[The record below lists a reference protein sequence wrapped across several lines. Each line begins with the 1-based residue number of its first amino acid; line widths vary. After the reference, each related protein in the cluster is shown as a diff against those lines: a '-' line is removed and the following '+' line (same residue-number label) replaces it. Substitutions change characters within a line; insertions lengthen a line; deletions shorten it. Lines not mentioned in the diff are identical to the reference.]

1 MKADP
6 KPCWKRQYC
15 VTHCGCQ
22 LSNPYDESTREA
34 GAMTRQFYTG
44 LDEGVKQ
51 FTKQINDYLD
61 TGCVQLWE
69 LNENNNTWFEM
80 GMIYL

>member
-1 MKADP
+1 MKADM

-15 VTHCGCQ
+15 VTQ
-22 LSNPYDESTREA
+22 SDYPLQNPNENVDHA
-34 GAMTRQFYTG
+34 ITRQFYTG

-61 TGCVQLWE
+61 TGAVQLWE

-80 GMIYL
+80 GSLYL